1 MTSRRVCYHWEISG
15 RVRSDQCFAGR
26 LEAAQTL
33 VWSHMMLIEMT
44 EDDQEWLGKHQK
56 FISVRVSHGKHG
68 KGRR

>member
-1 MTSRRVCYHWEISG
+1 MKSQGESGVTS
-15 RVRSDQCFAGR
+15 AL
-26 LEAAQTL
+26 LEDWRQQTL

-56 FISVRVSHGKHG
+56 FISVSVSHGKHG